1 MVLKIIQKPTNG
13 ILGGPKINE
22 FTLIAEGY
30 NFHIKIHQC
39 VQRTI
44 IIESH
49 ETDNCKYYLN
59 IFYTLESLLMIFDG
73 HFIPTINAFA
83 NDTDI
88 THSWHERTLPS
99 YSSADFVIGTENK
112 LIDYSEVID
121 EELFEKW
128 RNLKLELDLN
138 FKTMLYCTSS
148 VKMPRDMQCAF
159 LIEAFSGI
167 YTLVLKKYPELK
179 SSPSK
184 GESKL
189 KYYLVAIFEKFGNI
203 IFDDELI
210 INKYE
215 FAQILVNSRN
225 RIAHILSDQK
235 GYFLN
240 GGECVMYL
248 KKLFLLYRIVLFDQL
263 ELPQSLYKEK
273 LSCTV
278 LSINSHK
285 HMVEFIEK
293 FKSICK
299 DKPEKQN

>member
-13 ILGGPKINE
+13 ILGGSKINE
-22 FTLIAEGY
+22 FTLNADGY
-30 NFHIKIHQC
+30 NFYIKIHQC

-44 IIESH
+44 SIESH
-49 ETDNCKYYLN
+49 ETDDCKYYLN

-73 HFIPTINAFA
+73 HFIPTINAFS

-99 YSSADFVIGTENK
+99 YSSADFVLGLENK

-128 RNLKLELDLN
+128 YNLKIELDLN

-167 YTLVLKKYPELK
+167 YMLAIKKYPSIK
-179 SSPSK
+179 CSPPK
-184 GESKL
+184 GESRL
-189 KYYLVAIFEKFGNI
+189 KYYLIAIFEKFGDM
-203 IFDDELI
+203 IFNDELI
-210 INKYE
+210 INEPE

-240 GGECVMYL
+240 GEESVMYL
-248 KKLFLLYRIVLFDQL
+248 KKLSLLYRIVLFDQL
-263 ELPQSLYKEK
+263 ELSESLY
-273 LSCTV
+273 
-278 LSINSHK
+278 
-285 HMVEFIEK
+285 
-293 FKSICK
+293 
-299 DKPEKQN
+299 EKQLDIAVQSIDKQKAVIDFLKKLKNNNF